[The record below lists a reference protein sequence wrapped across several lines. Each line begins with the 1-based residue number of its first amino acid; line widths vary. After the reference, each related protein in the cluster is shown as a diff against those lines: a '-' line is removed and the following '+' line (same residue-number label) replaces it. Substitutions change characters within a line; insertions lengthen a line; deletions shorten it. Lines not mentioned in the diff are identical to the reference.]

1 MSRDKDL
8 IFEKYTKDVLV
19 VEFPVYA
26 SSSYTDPTRTLPVP
40 SNPEHGGAGYA
51 IGTYANEVKQDPYD
65 VALEIAAKVKT
76 ELFKPGT
83 YFFKGSNYDLEF
95 EGDRDELEKQIHKL
109 IEREFTARGYPPYFR
124 QAKNA
129 ARVIAGQVINVA
141 QERGGLRQPGV
152 TTPKPVPQKVVVTNS
167 QTIDDVFE
175 RIFKMKISHGLVFD
189 IKQKY
194 TIDPSAFGNNPDL
207 FKDTEDNAILSAACR
222 ALIEHDAEADH
233 WAGHPTN
240 ALTYHGASL
249 VNVVHKKLNTP
260 YTETKRLLTELLK
273 YGCLVKA

>member
-1 MSRDKDL
+1 M
-8 IFEKYTKDVLV
+8 
-19 VEFPVYA
+19 
-26 SSSYTDPTRTLPVP
+26 
-40 SNPEHGGAGYA
+40 
-51 IGTYANEVKQDPYD
+51 
-65 VALEIAAKVKT
+65 
-76 ELFKPGT
+76 
-83 YFFKGSNYDLEF
+83 
-95 EGDRDELEKQIHKL
+95 
-109 IEREFTARGYPPYFR
+109 
-124 QAKNA
+124 
-129 ARVIAGQVINVA
+129 
-141 QERGGLRQPGV
+141 
-152 TTPKPVPQKVVVTNS
+152 
-167 QTIDDVFE
+167 
-175 RIFKMKISHGLVFD
+175 FD

-233 WAGHPTN
+233 WTGHPTN